1 MAGEDDS
8 QTANLFTQ
16 LLKPISWPHRTFV
29 KKAFLVAQDA
39 HRYQR
44 RNSGEPYIIHPLSV
58 AIILTEFSLDPEVI
72 VAALLHD
79 VLEDTDVS
87 PETLKTIF
95 GEKVYHLV
103 DGVTKI
109 SRMKNQSAADT
120 LTSNLRKMIQATVE
134 DQRTLVIKIADRL
147 HNMRTLQSLP
157 EDKQKRIAQE
167 TIKIYAPLAG
177 RVGIYK
183 IKSELE
189 DLCLRY
195 LDFEEYDK
203 IRILVDEK
211 KTDRDAYIQRV
222 VQEVDQ
228 HLKAAKIRATVDG
241 RPKHF
246 YSIYRKIREKS
257 RSFSEVYDLYAI
269 RIITRDLNDCYPAM
283 GIIHEVYRHIPGRF
297 KDYINHRK
305 KNGYQS
311 IHTTVN
317 GPENRNIEVQI
328 RTNAMHMVAEYG
340 IAAHWR
346 YKEAKK
352 LASGLEQEIP
362 GKALLKEMNESLKM
376 ENETDEAIYQEIVEG
391 LEEQENDDIFVFTPR
406 GDIHFFPKRATIL
419 DFAFRIH
426 TDMGFHCY
434 GARIDDRHVSIRAYL
449 RNGEKIHIITNSNA
463 HPNPDWLRYVVTS
476 HAKNRIRNYLHRMGG
491 NYPLVPEVPMLD
503 GKKKIPLPEEEK
515 ENKSTPISKTTHK
528 KKKQKEEEKIPVGES
543 LADSVVWEGEK
554 SVKKKIAKCCQPVY
568 GKPIVGY
575 ITRLDGITVHDAECK
590 IIRKMMDSPE
600 KKDLIIQLSWEG
612 VNGYITEL
620 EIHGSDRGHLYYD
633 IIRSF
638 EYFGVDIM
646 EASAKTRQG
655 RVDDKFKLN
664 VDSRE
669 QLDHILARLNS
680 IPGIEKVGVLCF
692 RKKRCA
698 E

>member
-1 MAGEDDS
+1 MEGEDES
-8 QTANLFTQ
+8 QTSRLFSQ
-16 LLKPISWPHRTFV
+16 LLKQIPWQHKSIV
-29 KKAFLVAQDA
+29 KKAFLLAQDA
-39 HRYQR
+39 HRYQKR
-44 RNSGEPYIIHPLSV
+44 DSGEPYIIHPLSV
-58 AIILTEFSLDPEVI
+58 AIILTEFSKDPEVI
-72 VAALLHD
+72 EAALLHD

-87 PETLKTIF
+87 PETLKTTF

-103 DGVTKI
+103 NGVTKI
-109 SRMKNQSAADT
+109 SRMKNESAT
-120 LTSNLRKMIQATVE
+120 VMLISNLRKMIQATVE

-147 HNMRTLQSLP
+147 HNMQTLQALP
-157 EDKQKRIAQE
+157 EDKQKRIAFE

-195 LDFEEYDK
+195 LDFEEYKK
-203 IRILVDEK
+203 IRMLVDEK
-211 KTDRDAYIQRV
+211 KADRDAYIQRV
-222 VQEVDQ
+222 VREVEE

-241 RPKHF
+241 RSKHF
-246 YSIYRKIREKS
+246 YSIYRKIKEKG

-269 RIITRDLNDCYPAM
+269 RIITWNLNDCYTAM
-283 GIIHEVYRHIPGRF
+283 GIIHGAYEHIPGRF

-311 IHTTVN
+311 LHTTVT
-317 GPENRNIEVQI
+317 GPEKRNIEVQI
-328 RTNAMHMVAEYG
+328 RTRAMHMVAEYG

-352 LASGLEQEIP
+352 LASDLRLEIP
-362 GKALLKEMNESLKM
+362 GKAILKEMNESLEM
-376 ENETDEAIYQEIVEG
+376 EDETNEDIYQEIVEG
-391 LEEQENDDIFVFTPR
+391 LEEQERDDIFVFTPR
-406 GDIHFFPKRATIL
+406 GEIHFFPKNSTIL

-426 TDMGFHCY
+426 SDLGLHCS
-434 GARIDDRHVSIRAYL
+434 GARIDNRHVSIRAYL
-449 RNGEKIHIITNSNA
+449 RNGEKIQITTNPNA
-463 HPNPDWLRYVVTS
+463 HPNSDWLRYVVTA
-476 HAKNRIRNYLHRMGG
+476 HAKNRIRNYLRRMVGS
-491 NYPLVPEVPMLD
+491 YPLVPEVP
-503 GKKKIPLPEEEK
+503 LPEEGK
-515 ENKSTPISKTTHK
+515 ENKSTPVSKIDHK
-528 KKKQKEEEKIPVGES
+528 KKKQKEEEKVPVGES
-543 LADSVVWEGEK
+543 LVDSIVWEGEK
-554 SVKKKIAKCCQPVY
+554 TVKKKIAKCCQPVY

-612 VNGYITEL
+612 VSGYITEL
-620 EIHGSDRGHLYYD
+620 EVHGNDRGHLYYD
-633 IIRSF
+633 IIKAF
-638 EYFGVDIM
+638 DYFGVDIL
-646 EASAKTRQG
+646 EASAKTTAG

-669 QLDHILARLNS
+669 QLDNILARMKS
-680 IPGIEKVGVLCF
+680 IPGIETVAVLCF
-692 RKKRCA
+692 RRKRCS